1 MVRFLWVALLSTLYS
16 GAPAADLST
25 LDIGILVHHKPTA
38 VQVIVEFGVYNVV
51 ADGTSVITIRSR
63 ERVSVSQKGNLLELS
78 VPGRVVG
85 QYKNIK
91 LKARE
96 SDGVF
101 RLYLLAPRKD
111 ERVYDD
117 DLHLL
122 PNGNSM
128 KLINRVDLEK
138 YVAGVVEAET
148 GKEKQLEFY
157 KVQAVISRTYAL
169 SNSRKHLHEGFNLND
184 QVDCQVYHG
193 KCRWVPEIIE
203 AVEMTSGKV
212 LVDSEMKL
220 ITAAFH
226 SSSGGETVPS
236 DWVWT
241 LPLPYLNSRKDEF
254 SQFGA
259 HYAWNVTIS
268 KESWLSYLERKYGYK
283 TSDALLRQLATN
295 YEQPNRQSFFLDPI
309 FKMPLK
315 EIRKDWKLNST
326 YFDIISQGDSIRI
339 SGRGFGH
346 GTGLSQEGAMRMA
359 EIGFTY
365 TDILHFYYSDVH
377 IIDLA
382 GLSFYRQ

>member
-1 MVRFLWVALLSTLYS
+1 MYS
-16 GAPAADLST
+16 GVSAGDLNT
-25 LDIGILVHHKPTA
+25 LDIGILVNHKPTA
-38 VQVIVEFGVYNVV
+38 IQVIVEFGVYNVV
-51 ADGTSVITIRSR
+51 ADGTSVITLRSR
-63 ERVSVSQKGNLLELS
+63 ERVSVSQKGTMLEVS

-85 QYKNIK
+85 QYKSVK

-96 SDGVF
+96 NDGVF
-101 RLYLLAPRKD
+101 RIYLLAPKKD

-122 PNGNSM
+122 PNGKGIRM
-128 KLINRVDLEK
+128 VNRVGLEK

-148 GKEKQLEFY
+148 GKEKELEFY

-169 SNSRKHLHEGFNLND
+169 SNSRKHLYEGFNLND

-193 KCRWVPEIIE
+193 KCRWVPEIID
-203 AVEMTSGKV
+203 AVEMTLGKV

-226 SSSGGETVPS
+226 SNSGGETVAS
-236 DWVWT
+236 DWVWSF
-241 LPLPYLNSRKDEF
+241 PLAYLTSRKDEF

-259 HYAWNVTIS
+259 HYAWSVTVA
-268 KESWLSYLERKYGYK
+268 KEGWLSYLEKKYGYK
-283 TSDALLRQLATN
+283 ASDALLLQLATS
-295 YEQPNRQSFFLDPI
+295 YEQNSRQAYFLDPI
-309 FKMPLK
+309 FKIPLK

-326 YFDIISQGDSIRI
+326 YFDIINEGDSLRF

-377 IIDLA
+377 IIDLS